1 MAIPPQPR
9 PTYQNVTNPNVNNL
23 NITNPNVINTV
34 NDPLYIASSDHPGMV
49 LTNTP
54 FNDVH
59 RWIRCDYMVTCWIL
73 NSMVTE
79 LSEAFLYAQSAHELW
94 QEIGERYGQCNG
106 PLIYQLER
114 ELSQNLN
121 GFPTCNCGKIRECT
135 CGVIEKFIE
144 RDSNSKLIQFLMKL
158 SDGYESLR
166 SQILAMD
173 PLPSGNYSK
182 RDVKTGRNDSRHE
195 VKRLCTHCNQEG
207 HIVDQCFEEIGYPD
221 WYKVK
226 MKLDLDKM
234 VGYQKLVT
242 AVCQE
247 MMKIF
252 KGKDIME
259 DKNYTGTSHAGASDH
274 MSPNLNLFI
283 STKTLKQPIIV
294 HLPDGSFKTVTIV
307 GEDPS
312 TKEIVAVGKG
322 LRCLY
327 ICKRTTDQVTFSN
340 SVFEFSNSHKQF
352 SPTVCFN
359 KNAYNNSVYKQS
371 VDVHIFHA
379 RLGHTSVSKLIH
391 IPVCNSMD
399 LSKFSCECCMLSKSH
414 RLPFQLSNSMS
425 ERAFELL
432 HMDLWG
438 PYKQPALNGAHYF
451 FTIVDDP
458 EPHGLIWSN
467 NGTEIVNSECAALF
481 QQKGILHQRS
491 MAYTP

>member
-1 MAIPPQPR
+1 
-9 PTYQNVTNPNVNNL
+9 
-23 NITNPNVINTV
+23 
-34 NDPLYIASSDHPGMV
+34 MV

-54 FNDVH
+54 FNGSNFRGWSRNVKMALGAKLKLGFIDGSCLRPGLMCRCIEWIDV
-59 RWIRCDYMVTCWIL
+59 DYLIL
-73 NSMVTE
+73 LVGFSIPWLLNCQRLFSMHN
-79 LSEAFLYAQSAHELW
+79 LLMNCSKK
-94 QEIGERYGQCNG
+94 
-106 PLIYQLER
+106 LEK
-114 ELSQNLN
+114 
-121 GFPTCNCGKIRECT
+121 GMA
-135 CGVIEKFIE
+135 KFIE

-158 SDGYESLR
+158 SDGYESVR

-173 PLPSGNYSK
+173 PLPSVNKAYYIVQQIEKQKQVMNHVFEPTAFCANMNNKDGNSSR
-182 RDVKTGRNDSRHE
+182 RDVKTRRNDSRHE

-207 HIVDQCFEEIGYPD
+207 HTVDQCIEKIGYLN
-221 WYKVK
+221 WYKGKKAKKSTRIAAHVNSRFDEHFHCDTPFD
-226 MKLDLDKM
+226 MGSENE
-234 VGYQKLVT
+234 VGFGQNGGVDQKLVA

-247 MMKIF
+247 MMKMF
-252 KGKDIME
+252 KGKGIVE
-259 DKNYTGTSHAGASDH
+259 DKNYAGTSHAVGKLIQTNNLSAH
-274 MSPNLNLFI
+274 FYPNDFMF
-283 STKTLKQPIIV
+283 Q
-294 HLPDGSFKTVTIV
+294 
-307 GEDPS
+307 DPS

-322 LRCLY
+322 SRCLY
-327 ICKRTTDQVTFSN
+327 ICKPTTDQVTFSN
-340 SVFEFSNSHKQF
+340 SVSEFSNSHKQL

-359 KNAYNNSVYKQS
+359 KDAYSNSMYKQS

-458 EPHGLIWSN
+458 EPHGLSCYYFFFGLCGNIF
-467 NGTEIVNSECAALF
+467 LD
-481 QQKGILHQRS
+481 
-491 MAYTP
+491 